1 MTRFA
6 AVCMVLG
13 LFLVPSLCPADEAW
27 DDFVKAK
34 EQAEKPTL
42 TAKGQAKPKLISKDI
57 IISKIKQ
64 RESVEFSSDSVLF
77 EYGRAAVRPDY
88 LPQLRVI
95 AESLKDPQVAHVSHF
110 YVDGHTCNIGT
121 DPNNCRLSWERARAI
136 VDYLVESG
144 MERSKLIPR
153 GFGEGSPKYSNDM
166 EEDRRLNR
174 RVVLLGRD
182 AAERYA
188 SRGGAD
194 SFEAGES
201 RVCREWTPP
210 DHDPGPPDRVS
221 PGPPDRGDPGPPERS
236 SGGGSAG
243 NLDSL
248 IRRAENGD
256 AAAQCALGDIY
267 FYGRGVPQDYAEA
280 HKWYS
285 SAVEQEVT
293 CGSSKGFLAAKEAFL
308 KRKGQG
314 SLPGFKKRTV
324 PSSAPESRE
333 KGFSPG
339 PGTR

>member
-1 MTRFA
+1 MMRLV
-6 AVCMVLG
+6 AVCVVLG
-13 LFLVPSLCPADEAW
+13 LFLVPSLCPAEETWDE
-27 DDFVKAK
+27 FVKAK
-34 EQAEKPTL
+34 AQAEKPTL

-57 IISKIKQ
+57 IISRIKQ

-77 EYGRAAVRPDY
+77 EYGRATVRPDY
-88 LPQLRVI
+88 RPQLGVI
-95 AESLKDPQVAHVSHF
+95 ADSLKDPRVTHVPYF
-110 YVDGHTCNIGT
+110 YVDGYTCNIGT
-121 DPNNCRLSWERARAI
+121 DQNNCRLSWERARAI

-144 MERSKLIPR
+144 VERRKLIPR
-153 GFGEGSPKYSNDM
+153 GFGEGSPKYSNDT

-188 SRGGAD
+188 SRDGAD
-194 SFEAGES
+194 AYEAGES
-201 RVCREWTPP
+201 RVCREGTSP
-210 DHDPGPPDRVS
+210 DHDPGPPGRVS
-221 PGPPDRGDPGPPERS
+221 PGPPDRGDPGPLERP
-236 SGGGSAG
+236 SGGGSVG

-267 FYGRGVPQDYAEA
+267 FYGRGVPRDYAEA

-285 SAVEQEVT
+285 AAVEQEVT

-314 SLPGFKKRTV
+314 SPPGFKKRTV
-324 PSSAPESRE
+324 PSSAPNSQE

-339 PGTR
+339 PATR